1 MNNEEIQDTAFKV
14 YDIITDKIRQ
24 DNGTFDPVVLS
35 KIIMTVIGLLLGT
48 CLQQQGEK
56 EMQHLAD
63 TLRKRFESTIKVVQS
78 SKNIL
83 L

>member
-35 KIIMTVIGLLLGT
+35 KIIMTVIGLLLST
-48 CLQQQGEK
+48 CLQQQGQK

-63 TLRKRFESTIKVVQS
+63 TLRKHFESTIKVVQS

>member
-1 MNNEEIQDTAFKV
+1 MNNEEIKYTAFKV

-63 TLRKRFESTIKVVQS
+63 TLRKHFESTIKVV
-78 SKNIL
+78 
-83 L
+83 

>member
-48 CLQQQGEK
+48 CLQQQGQK
-56 EMQHLAD
+56 ETQHLAD
-63 TLRKRFESTIKVVQS
+63 TLRKHFESTIKVVQS